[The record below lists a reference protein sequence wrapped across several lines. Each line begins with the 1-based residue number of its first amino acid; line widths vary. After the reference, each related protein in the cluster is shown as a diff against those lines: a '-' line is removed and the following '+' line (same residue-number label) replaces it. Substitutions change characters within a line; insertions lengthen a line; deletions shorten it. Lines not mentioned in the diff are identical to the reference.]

1 MLIIYLIDKQDFLWL
16 RDSLYYTVKQL
27 LKVLQE
33 LSKQRL
39 HDQR

>member
-16 RDSLYYTVKQL
+16 RDRRYYTVKQL